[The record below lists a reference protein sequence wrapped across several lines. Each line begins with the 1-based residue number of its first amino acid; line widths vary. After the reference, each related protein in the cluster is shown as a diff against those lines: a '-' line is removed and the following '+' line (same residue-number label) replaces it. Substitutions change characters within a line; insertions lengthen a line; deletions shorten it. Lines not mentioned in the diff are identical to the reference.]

1 MHDKIF
7 PTRKAGE
14 KPTLH
19 SAPVV
24 GQALA
29 RCFTHLLPSLLIKSL
44 HPNAHFT
51 DEDN

>member
-1 MHDKIF
+1 MHGKIF

-14 KPTLH
+14 KPALH

-29 RCFTHLLPSLLIKSL
+29 RCFTHLLPSRLTKIPVS
-44 HPNAHFT
+44 
-51 DEDN
+51 